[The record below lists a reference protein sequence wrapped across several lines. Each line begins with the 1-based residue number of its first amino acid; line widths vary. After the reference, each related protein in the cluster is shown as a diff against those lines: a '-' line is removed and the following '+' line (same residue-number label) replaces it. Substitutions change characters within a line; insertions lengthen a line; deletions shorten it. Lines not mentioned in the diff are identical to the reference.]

1 MMKAHFSRMYRRCE
15 ERVWRQS
22 PNTALFL
29 MVRAVILCGLL
40 FLLSGCA
47 KVPARSG
54 SVQDVSTQLPRV
66 QTSVVS
72 PTPTPKPVVITLQ
85 VTGCPPGLTLN
96 WDMLVGTKASVNK
109 VQTVSCGSLE
119 GSGSLDALIGVRYY
133 TADARLDSYVYG
145 DLFATPHR
153 LFAMGGLL
161 NGDVQ
166 ISPAGTI
173 MTAESGSGD
182 PVLGQR
188 DVFKEYSWSGTA
200 FQQILF
206 PGIYPD
212 MTYYQAELDQSRL
225 NAELAAGDKRD
236 AWKATF
242 SGVANQLAKQI
253 FHWTSTRFSTIQFSN
268 HNGSYIGSVTN
279 LGPGGGGFVASMF
292 HLDNNASNIF
302 VIKQVS
308 SLDGG
313 TALTSPTMGLQL
325 NSPTSISGSALAAGG
340 VLGRVVIYSD
350 TFIAFGDS
358 GDIPS
363 PGSGGYVNFSRSVT
377 YRLNSAGT
385 QEGLVAF
392 YATTQNDAFL
402 SNQVVMVKV
411 FLAA

>member
-1 MMKAHFSRMYRRCE
+1 MKAHFSRMYRRCE
-15 ERVWRQS
+15 ESMWRQS

-29 MVRAVILCGLL
+29 MVIPAVLCGLL

-54 SVQDVSTQLPRV
+54 SVQDVSTQVPLV
-66 QTSVVS
+66 QTPVLS
-72 PTPTPKPVVITLQ
+72 PTPTPKPVVITLE

-96 WDMLVGTKASVNK
+96 WDMLVGTQAGVNK

-133 TADARLDSYVYG
+133 TPGARLDTYVYG
-145 DLFATPHR
+145 NLFATPQR
-153 LFAMGGLL
+153 IFAMAGLL
-161 NGDVQ
+161 NGDAQ

-173 MTAESGSGD
+173 MTAESGPGD

-188 DVFKEYSWSGTA
+188 DVFKEYSWSGAA

-242 SGVANQLAKQI
+242 SGVANQLAKHI

-308 SLDGG
+308 SLDGA

-325 NSPTSISGSALAAGG
+325 NSPISISGSALAAGG

-363 PGSGGYVNFSRSVT
+363 PGSGGYVSFSRSVT

>member
-1 MMKAHFSRMYRRCE
+1 MKAHFSRMYRQCE
-15 ERVWRQS
+15 ERMWRQS

-29 MVRAVILCGLL
+29 VVIAAVLCGLL

-54 SVQDVSTQLPRV
+54 SVQDASTQLPLV
-66 QTSVVS
+66 QTPVVS
-72 PTPTPKPVVITLQ
+72 PTPRPKPVVITLE

-96 WDMLVGTKASVNK
+96 WDMLVGTQAGVNK

-133 TADARLDSYVYG
+133 TPGARLDTYVYG
-145 DLFATPHR
+145 NLFATPHR
-153 LFAMGGLL
+153 IFAMAGLL
-161 NGDVQ
+161 NGDAQ

-173 MTAESGSGD
+173 MTAESGPGD

-188 DVFKEYSWSGTA
+188 DVFKEYSWSGAA

-242 SGVANQLAKQI
+242 SGVANQLAKHI

-268 HNGSYIGSVTN
+268 RNGSYIGSVTN

-325 NSPTSISGSALAAGG
+325 NSPISISGSALAAGG

-363 PGSGGYVNFSRSVT
+363 PGSGGYVSFSRSVT

>member
-1 MMKAHFSRMYRRCE
+1 MEAHFSRMHRRRE
-15 ERVWRQS
+15 ERVWRRS
-22 PNTALFL
+22 PHAALF
-29 MVRAVILCGLL
+29 MIVVQATLCGLV

-54 SVQDVSTQLPRV
+54 TVQDVSTQMPVV
-66 QTSVVS
+66 QTPVFS

-85 VTGCPPGLTLN
+85 VTGCPPGIALN
-96 WDMLVGTKASVNK
+96 WDMLVGTKAGVNK

-133 TADARLDSYVYG
+133 TPGARLDSYVY
-145 DLFATPHR
+145 DNLFAPPHR
-153 LFAMGGLL
+153 IFVMQDLL
-161 NGDVQ
+161 NGDAQ

-182 PVLGQR
+182 PVLGSR
-188 DVFKEYSWSGTA
+188 DVFKEYRWDGAT

-212 MTYYQAELDQSRL
+212 MTYYQAEQDQSRL
-225 NAELAAGDKRD
+225 NAELAVGNKRD

-242 SGVANQLAKQI
+242 SGVANELAKQI
-253 FHWTSTRFSTIQFSN
+253 FHWTSTHFSTIQFSN
-268 HNGSYIGSVTN
+268 HSGSYVASVTN
-279 LGPGGGGFVASMF
+279 LGQGGGGFVASMF
-292 HLDNNASNIF
+292 HLDNNASNVFI
-302 VIKQVS
+302 IKQVS

-313 TALTSPTMGLQL
+313 TALTSPAAGVQL
-325 NSPTSISGSALAAGG
+325 ISPISITGSALAAGG
-340 VLGRVVIYSD
+340 VLGRVVVYSD

-358 GDIPS
+358 GDIPN
-363 PGSGGYVNFSRSVT
+363 PGSGGYVNFSKSVS

-392 YATTQNDAFL
+392 YATTQNNAFL

-411 FLAA
+411 FLTA